1 MLKNT
6 LINRAATQK
15 LAKTLGKLNAEVVYV
30 GGAMVSFYIDDVT
43 ADDVRP
49 TKDLDITLE
58 IHTLGELES
67 LREALIKKGL
77 RQSSEDKV
85 ICRFRL
91 DDIKVNVMSTKEVGW
106 APANRWFAPGFE
118 RRYQLMLDE
127 MEISLMP
134 LPYFLASKF
143 DAFFNRGSK
152 DPRTSHDF
160 ENIVYILTYT
170 SDLTQKI
177 MEAEDAVRNYLK
189 ESFGKIESNKLYQ
202 EAIVGNL
209 YADQL
214 DEAFEMIMA
223 KVSTITNGI

>member
-91 DDIKVNVMSTKEVGW
+91 DDIKVDVMSTKEVGW

-160 ENIVYILTYT
+160 EDIVYILTYT

-177 MEAEDAVRNYLK
+177 MEAEDSVRNYLK

>member
-6 LINRAATQK
+6 LINKAATEK

-30 GGAMVSFYIDDVT
+30 GGAMVSFYIDDMT

-58 IHTLGELES
+58 IHTLGKLES

-91 DDIKVNVMSTKEVGW
+91 DDIKVDVMSTKEVGW
-106 APANRWFAPGFE
+106 APTNRWFAPGFE

-127 MEISLMP
+127 VEISLMP

-160 ENIVYILTYT
+160 EDIIYILTYT

-177 MEAEDAVRNYLK
+177 MEAEDSVRNYLK
-189 ESFGKIESNKLYQ
+189 ESFGKIESNQVYQ

-209 YADQL
+209 YADQQ

-223 KVSTITNGI
+223 KVNAIAKGI

>member
-160 ENIVYILTYT
+160 EDIVYILTYT

>member
-91 DDIKVNVMSTKEVGW
+91 DDIKVDVMSTKEVGW

-160 ENIVYILTYT
+160 EDIVYILTYT
-170 SDLTQKI
+170 S
-177 MEAEDAVRNYLK
+177 
-189 ESFGKIESNKLYQ
+189 
-202 EAIVGNL
+202 
-209 YADQL
+209 
-214 DEAFEMIMA
+214 
-223 KVSTITNGI
+223 VSYSKNNGG

>member
-160 ENIVYILTYT
+160 EDIVYILSYT

>member
-91 DDIKVNVMSTKEVGW
+91 DDIKVDVMSTKEVGW

-160 ENIVYILTYT
+160 EDIVYILTYT